1 MGVSTSGGVLVADL
15 NADAGV
21 EVDVDVD
28 QDDRIRLALTED
40 VDAGFVV
47 MFQTYQRLMFSTAL
61 RVSGRWA
68 DAEDL
73 TADAFLRAY
82 RALRGYSPE
91 RLVTL
96 RPRAWLVTILLNG
109 WRNRQRS
116 AARHPT
122 APLEAAG
129 EPEDPKADVAAAVA
143 DRETGAEMA
152 VLLAELPHAQRVA
165 VVLRHMSELSIAE
178 IAEVLGSPEG
188 TVKSHISR
196 GLARLR
202 ELRAQRGRNDGG
214 VR

>member
-1 MGVSTSGGVLVADL
+1 MSASGGVLVADL
-15 NADAGV
+15 NVDSGV
-21 EVDVDVD
+21 EPEVD

-47 MFQTYQRLMFSTAL
+47 LFESYQRLVFSTAL

-82 RALRGYSPE
+82 RALRDYSPE

-116 AARHPT
+116 AARRPT

-129 EPEDPKADVAAAVA
+129 EPVDPRADVAGAVA

-152 VLLAELPHAQRVA
+152 ALLAQLPHAQRVA

-202 ELRAQRGRNDGG
+202 ELRGPIDGG

>member
-1 MGVSTSGGVLVADL
+1 MSASGGVLVADL
-15 NADAGV
+15 NAGVDAEPGIEPEV
-21 EVDVDVD
+21 E

-47 MFQTYQRLMFSTAL
+47 LFESYQRLVFSTAL

-82 RALRGYSPE
+82 RALRDYSPE

-116 AARHPT
+116 AARRPT

-129 EPEDPKADVAAAVA
+129 EPVDPKADVAGTVA
-143 DRETGAEMA
+143 DRETGAEVA
-152 VLLAELPHAQRVA
+152 ALLAQLPHAQRVA

-202 ELRAQRGRNDGG
+202 ELRVQRDGG

>member
-1 MGVSTSGGVLVADL
+1 MLVADL
-15 NADAGV
+15 NVGVNVDA
-21 EVDVDVD
+21 EVDK
-28 QDDRIRLALTED
+28 DDRIRLALAED

-47 MFQTYQRLMFSTAL
+47 LFESYQRLVFSTAL

-82 RALRGYSPE
+82 RALRDYSPE

-116 AARHPT
+116 AARRPT

-129 EPEDPKADVAAAVA
+129 EPEDPKVDVAGAVA
-143 DRETGAEMA
+143 DKETGAELA
-152 VLLAELPHAQRVA
+152 ELLAELPHAQRVA

-178 IAEVLGSPEG
+178 IAEVLGCPEG

-202 ELRAQRGRNDGG
+202 ELRAERGGPNDGG
-214 VR
+214 AR

>member
-1 MGVSTSGGVLVADL
+1 MSSPSIDVLAPEGTTADE
-15 NADAGV
+15 AAR
-21 EVDVDVD
+21 
-28 QDDRIRLALTED
+28 DDPIRRALAED
-40 VDAGFVV
+40 LDAGFVLL
-47 MFQTYQRLMFSTAL
+47 FETYQRLLFSTAL

-82 RALRGYSPE
+82 RALGDYPADRIA
-91 RLVTL
+91 TL

-116 AARHPT
+116 SVRHPT
-122 APLEAAG
+122 APLDSA
-129 EPEDPKADVAAAVA
+129 PEVVDPRPDVEDIVTG
-143 DRETGAEMA
+143 RETGAE
-152 VLLAELPHAQRVA
+152 LGEQLAELAYPQRVA
-165 VVLRHMSELSIAE
+165 VVLRHVGELSIAE
-178 IAEVLGSPEG
+178 IAEVLGCAEG

-202 ELRAQRGRNDGG
+202 VLSAERAGTTDGG

>member
-1 MGVSTSGGVLVADL
+1 VLVADL
-15 NADAGV
+15 NL
-21 EVDVDVD
+21 EPEVD
-28 QDDRIRLALTED
+28 QDDRIRLALAED

-47 MFQTYQRLMFSTAL
+47 LFETYQRLMFSTAL

-82 RALRGYSPE
+82 RALRDYSPE

-116 AARHPT
+116 AARRPT

-129 EPEDPKADVAAAVA
+129 EPEDPKADVAGVVA
-143 DRETGAEMA
+143 DRETGAELA
-152 VLLAELPHAQRVA
+152 ALLAELPHAQRVA

-202 ELRAQRGRNDGG
+202 ELRGGQSDGG